1 MKLNARPAVVGA
13 VLGGGWALYAVGEIW
28 RTDGIEILQWI
39 MTAIVSLAIPVGA
52 ICGAALAALPR
63 LYEELRAALAALF
76 NCMIW
81 CIEKVSNINEK
92 VNSILNPKAR
102 RVIELVCLASL
113 IGIVSTFILAYI

>member
-52 ICGAALAALPR
+52 ICGAALAAL
-63 LYEELRAALAALF
+63 F

-102 RVIELVCLASL
+102 RVIELVCLAL
-113 IGIVSTFILAYI
+113 LMGYCQLLWPERI